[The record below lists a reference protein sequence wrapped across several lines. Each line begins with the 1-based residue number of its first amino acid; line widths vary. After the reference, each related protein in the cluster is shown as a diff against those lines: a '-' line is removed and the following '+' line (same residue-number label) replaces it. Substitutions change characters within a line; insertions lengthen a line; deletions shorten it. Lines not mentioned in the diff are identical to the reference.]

1 MDWLNHLVFPTLR
14 TLALIFVLLTAGAYL
29 TLYERRLIARFGARI
44 GPNRAGPMGLLQPAA
59 DGVKAIFKEEII
71 PKHVDRWLYLL
82 GPALAV
88 MPAIVIWAVIPIA
101 KGVPVMADVNIGF
114 LWILAIAGIESYG
127 LILAGWSSNNNY
139 SLLGALRSAAQMIS
153 YELPLSMFL
162 ISILILAG
170 GFSLVALVETPR
182 MWWEW
187 LWLWIMFP
195 LFFICILAETNRSPF
210 DLPETENE
218 LVAGFQTEYG
228 GLKFSLFMIAE
239 YMNMITT
246 STIMVT
252 LFFGGYRLPFGLL
265 SDVLWLGP
273 FVLAAKVII
282 LLFLFVWVRASIG
295 RPRTDQLMNFTWKVL
310 LPISLGYMIIT
321 ALLVLFFK

>member
-114 LWILAIAGIESYG
+114 LWILAIAGIES
-127 LILAGWSSNNNY
+127 
-139 SLLGALRSAAQMIS
+139 
-153 YELPLSMFL
+153 
-162 ISILILAG
+162 
-170 GFSLVALVETPR
+170 
-182 MWWEW
+182 
-187 LWLWIMFP
+187 
-195 LFFICILAETNRSPF
+195 
-210 DLPETENE
+210 
-218 LVAGFQTEYG
+218 
-228 GLKFSLFMIAE
+228 
-239 YMNMITT
+239 
-246 STIMVT
+246 
-252 LFFGGYRLPFGLL
+252 
-265 SDVLWLGP
+265 
-273 FVLAAKVII
+273 
-282 LLFLFVWVRASIG
+282 
-295 RPRTDQLMNFTWKVL
+295 
-310 LPISLGYMIIT
+310 
-321 ALLVLFFK
+321 